1 MKKKIFAALTA
12 LCLMAGTSVFAQT
25 NKMQTTPRE
34 RPTVEQM
41 AQRMTER
48 MTKELKLSEAQTK
61 QVYDVNLQQV
71 KEMMAMREKMQAA
84 KKAEAEKMN
93 SILSTEQFMQWS
105 KMQGPKFGDRDHGKR
120 EMMRRGDRKD
130 AGCKGSCDK
139 PCPHK
144 DKKGKE

>member
-12 LCLMAGTSVFAQT
+12 LCLMAGTSVFAQK
-25 NKMQTTPRE
+25 NKPETPRE

-48 MTKELKLSEAQTK
+48 MTKELKLNEAQTK

-84 KKAEAEKMN
+84 KKAEAEKMKA
-93 SILSTEQFMQWS
+93 ILTTEQFMQWS
-105 KMQGPKFGDRDHGKR
+105 KIQGPKFGDRDHGSQ
-120 EMMRRGDRKD
+120 MMHRGGRKD
-130 AGCKGSCDK
+130 ADRKGSCDK